1 MTVEIVN
8 AEGLFAYVSP
18 VGILT
23 KDALTDLAGGLAAGT
38 LGLPAKELA
47 ILPDIVTRLSNLPV
61 LSGVFA
67 PERPSVVAARR
78 ATSDYP
84 EYVQEGNWGGSAI
97 GWTRVE
103 GFRAT
108 RSEIEGARIRPEDW
122 EAVLFLAT
130 HRNLLKKA
138 LLLLDHGL
146 NKNAFHGV
154 GLLKNHA
161 TWTVRTGDPV
171 EKFAGGTAFALFGV
185 YATARGKMSGY
196 IDNQN
201 GFGPLVNAR
210 LFGSEAAIEQA
221 QKKNR
226 LLKEGFPVRV
236 SLQAEGLSETATPP
250 ADLGDFAEVR
260 SLIEQRHLDALL
272 GGDAEKDHAARISR
286 LIELVGQANPDLLV
300 QAGLVQTPAT
310 PRRRM

>member
-8 AEGLFAYVSP
+8 EEGLFAYVNP

-23 KDALTDLAGGLAAGT
+23 KDALTDLAAALAAGT
-38 LGLPAKELA
+38 LALSAKELVV
-47 ILPDIVTRLSNLPV
+47 LQDVVTRLSNLPV

-67 PERPSVVAARR
+67 PERPSVVEAERAA
-78 ATSDYP
+78 SPYP
-84 EYVQEGNWGGSAI
+84 DYVQEGTWAPAI

-103 GFRAT
+103 GFRTT
-108 RSEIEGARIRPEDW
+108 RAKIEGARIRPEDW
-122 EAVLFLAT
+122 DHVLFLAT

-138 LLLLDHGL
+138 LLLIDHGL

-161 TWTVRTGDPV
+161 TWTVRTEDPV
-171 EKFAGGTAFALFGV
+171 EKFAGGSAFALFGV
-185 YATARGKMSGY
+185 YATAQGKISGY

-226 LLKEGFPVRV
+226 TLREGFAVRV
-236 SLQAEGLSETATPP
+236 SLKAEGLPETATPP
-250 ADLGDFAEVR
+250 DDMGDFAAVR
-260 SLIEQRHLDALL
+260 AIIEQRNMEALL
-272 GGDAEKDHAARISR
+272 DGGAEKDHAAKISR
-286 LIELVGQANPDLLV
+286 LLELVGEANPDLLV
-300 QAGLVQTPAT
+300 QAGLIQTPVP